1 MIGARRRRPAISHH
15 PAIQGRRSHR
25 LPPPRVKEYRNDGR
39 PHSGHGSTRSKAKS
53 DLCWYVASEDGVYFL
68 SDALISLI
76 PIYGPWII
84 FGIVAFESAG
94 VPLPGETILVAAAL
108 LAATTV
114 QMNIVVVVLAAAAV
128 AIVGDGMGYM
138 VGRRLGLPFLP
149 RYGRYIR
156 LDEDRLMIGRYLFFQ
171 YGNAVVFFG
180 RFIAVLRMFAALL
193 AGANSMPAGRFF
205 FFNITGGICWACLFG
220 FGAYAVGAEIYKISG
235 VLSVISLG
243 LFIAGGYALS
253 IFVRRNE
260 AVLRRRAEEAL
271 SGCSSG

>member
-1 MIGARRRRPAISHH
+1 MS
-15 PAIQGRRSHR
+15 
-25 LPPPRVKEYRNDGR
+25 Y
-39 PHSGHGSTRSKAKS
+39 
-53 DLCWYVASEDGVYFL
+53 
-68 SDALISLI
+68 ALIRLI

-84 FGIVAFESAG
+84 FGIVALESAG
-94 VPLPGETILVAAAL
+94 VPLPGETILIAAAL
-108 LAATTV
+108 LAATTG
-114 QMNIVVVVLAAAAV
+114 QINIVVVVIAAATG

-138 VGRRLGLPFLP
+138 VGRRLGLPFLR

-156 LDEDRLMIGRYLFFQ
+156 LDEDRLLIGRYLFFQ

-220 FGAYAVGAEIYKISG
+220 FGSYAVGTEIYRISG
-235 VLSVISLG
+235 TLSMISLG
-243 LFIAGGYALS
+243 LFIAAGYALS

-260 AVLRRRAEEAL
+260 VTLRRRAEIAL
-271 SGCSSG
+271 SNHSFARIEN

>member
-1 MIGARRRRPAISHH
+1 MEFTS
-15 PAIQGRRSHR
+15 
-25 LPPPRVKEYRNDGR
+25 
-39 PHSGHGSTRSKAKS
+39 
-53 DLCWYVASEDGVYFL
+53 L
-68 SDALISLI
+68 SDALIGLI

-108 LAATTV
+108 FAATTGEI
-114 QMNIVVVVLAAAAV
+114 NIVVVVLAAAAG

-138 VGRRLGLPFLP
+138 VGRRFGLPFLR

-156 LDEDRLMIGRYLFFQ
+156 LDEDRLLIGRYLFFQ

-193 AGANSMPAGRFF
+193 AGANSLPAGRFF
-205 FFNITGGICWACLFG
+205 FFNITGGVCWASLFG

-235 VLSVISLG
+235 TLSVISLG
-243 LFIAGGYALS
+243 LFIAVGYALS
-253 IFVRRNE
+253 IFIRRNE
-260 AVLRRRAEEAL
+260 VTLRRRAELAL
-271 SGCSSG
+271 SDPSCG